1 MADIYIGD
9 QTYNYEDLNTDV
21 LKSTKNY
28 RKYKEG
34 LFIIEANGS
43 YEFIVKYLSIHKT
56 LNSIFIIEDY
66 NLIDDEVLNQLKLIF
81 INIYLPNNDLLENKN
96 KINNR
101 ISNSELILSSGTS
114 AKKKI
119 IVLNKNTVWKSAER
133 INNQFKVDRNTCEYI
148 LMDFHHSF
156 GITRLRCALKR
167 KSNIFIAKNL
177 LDPKMLKVVFDNE
190 SSIFFGSVSKGL
202 ELFIS
207 YFGKYIAKNDSKYF
221 YIETGSM
228 EITNKL
234 IDQISK

>member
-114 AKKKI
+114 AKKK
-119 IVLNKNTVWKSAER
+119 
-133 INNQFKVDRNTCEYI
+133 NNCFK
-148 LMDFHHSF
+148 
-156 GITRLRCALKR
+156 
-167 KSNIFIAKNL
+167 
-177 LDPKMLKVVFDNE
+177 
-190 SSIFFGSVSKGL
+190 
-202 ELFIS
+202 
-207 YFGKYIAKNDSKYF
+207 
-221 YIETGSM
+221 
-228 EITNKL
+228 
-234 IDQISK
+234 